1 MHKGRK
7 GVDTITGLSQS
18 DFRTEWGLHCAS
30 QPDYGHGSGFAVW
43 ELVCYVDEIENGK
56 ETVLGMM
63 KEGDLKFIQE
73 ES

>member
-1 MHKGRK
+1 MLLSRIM
-7 GVDTITGLSQS
+7 DMAQGLQ
-18 DFRTEWGLHCAS
+18 F
-30 QPDYGHGSGFAVW
+30 W